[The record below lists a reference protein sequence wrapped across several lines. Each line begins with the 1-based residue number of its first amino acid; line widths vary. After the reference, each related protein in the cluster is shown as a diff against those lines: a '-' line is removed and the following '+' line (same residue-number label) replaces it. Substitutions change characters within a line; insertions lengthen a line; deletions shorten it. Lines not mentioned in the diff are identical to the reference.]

1 MIRCPPRASYYSRR
15 PSDDAD
21 TADVTLKQ
29 LKELQAAAAPDEENQ
44 TRQMLLETQLTQ
56 LKLEYAKAGNQTGDA
71 GSGGDDV
78 AGVFDAAV
86 QAVSARI
93 G

>member
-1 MIRCPPRASYYSRR
+1 MIRCPPRASYSSRR
-15 PSDDAD
+15 PSDDAE
-21 TADVTLKQ
+21 TADATLKQ
-29 LKELQAAAAPDEENQ
+29 LKELQAASAPDEKNQ
-44 TRQMLLETQLTQ
+44 ARQRLLEPQLTQ
-56 LKLEYAKAGNQTGDA
+56 LKLEYAEAKNKTGDA

-78 AGVFDAAV
+78 AGVCDAAV